1 MNRFTNKNVIVTGAS
16 RGIGAALAERFAAEG
31 ANVVVVARTVDQH
44 DHLAGSLTETLQ
56 RCRRHGA
63 SVEAVA
69 ADLADPS
76 SRAGIVPRAL
86 EIFDGR
92 IDILVNNAAAAIYAK
107 TTQYPY
113 KRQRIMFEV
122 NVHAPIELA
131 QAVVPGMVERGEGW
145 IVNVS
150 SASAKHAAGPP
161 FRTEG
166 VATSIGLYGSTKAA
180 LNRITNALAV
190 ELYGTGVRV
199 NTVEPRSAVMSEG
212 AEALVGDIV
221 KEDQIESMEA
231 MVEGAIALCDC
242 PPEHTGRVEVS
253 LDVLDRLAIT
263 VMTLDGKAPYPGGQ
277 RVARS

>member
-1 MNRFTNKNVIVTGAS
+1 MNRFVGKNAIVTGAS
-16 RGIGAALAERFAAEG
+16 RGIGAALAERLAAEG
-31 ANVVVVARTVDQH
+31 ANVVVVARTVEQH
-44 DHLAGSLTETLQ
+44 DHLAGSLSETLQ

-63 SVEAVA
+63 KVEAVA
-69 ADLADPS
+69 ADLADPA

-92 IDILVNNAAAAIYAK
+92 IDILVNNAAAAIYMR
-107 TTQYPY
+107 TSEYPY

-131 QAVVPGMVERGEGW
+131 QGVVPTMVAQGSGW
-145 IVNVS
+145 ILNVS

-166 VATSIGLYGSTKAA
+166 VATSIGVYGATKAA

-199 NTVEPRSAVMSEG
+199 NTVEPRAAVMSEG
-212 AEALVGDIV
+212 AEALVGEIV
-221 KEDQIESMEA
+221 KDDQIESMEA

-242 PPEHTGRVEVS
+242 PPEHTGRIEVS
-253 LDVLDRLAIT
+253 LDVLDRLGIT
-263 VMTLDGKAPYPGGQ
+263 VMTLDGAGPYPGGQ
-277 RVARS
+277 RVART

>member
-1 MNRFTNKNVIVTGAS
+1 MNRFTGKNAIVTGAS
-16 RGIGAALAERFAAEG
+16 RGIGAALAERLAAEG
-31 ANVVVVARTVDQH
+31 ANVIVVARTVDQH
-44 DHLAGSLTETLQ
+44 DHLAGSLSETMQ

-63 SVEAVA
+63 KVEAVA
-69 ADLADPS
+69 ADLADPA

-92 IDILVNNAAAAIYAK
+92 IDILVNNAAAAIYMR
-107 TTQYPY
+107 TSEYPY

-122 NVHAPIELA
+122 NVHAPLELA
-131 QAVVPGMVERGEGW
+131 QGVVPGMVAQGAGW
-145 IVNVS
+145 ILNVS

-166 VATSIGLYGSTKAA
+166 VATSIGVYGATKAA
-180 LNRITNALAV
+180 LNRVTNAMAV

-253 LDVLDRLAIT
+253 LDVLDRLGIT
-263 VMTLDGKAPYPGGQ
+263 VMTLDGAAPYPGGQ
-277 RVARS
+277 RVAAR

>member
-1 MNRFTNKNVIVTGAS
+1 MNRFAGRNVIVTGAS

-31 ANVVVVARTVDQH
+31 ANVVIVARTVDQH
-44 DHLAGSLTETLQ
+44 DHLTGSLNETLQ
-56 RCRRHGA
+56 RGRRHGA
-63 SVEAVA
+63 RVEAIA

-76 SRAGIVPRAL
+76 SRATIVPRAL
-86 EIFDGR
+86 ELLDGR
-92 IDILVNNAAAAIYAK
+92 IDILVNNAAAAIYMR
-107 TTQYPY
+107 TTEYPY

-122 NVHAPIELA
+122 NVHAPIELV

-180 LNRITNALAV
+180 LNRITNAFAV
-190 ELYGTGVRV
+190 ELYGTGVRI

-212 AEALVGDIV
+212 AEALVGGIV
-221 KEDQIESMEA
+221 KQDQIESMEA
-231 MVEGAIALCDC
+231 MVEGTIALCDC
-242 PPEHTGRVEVS
+242 PPEHTGRIEVS
-253 LDVLDRLAIT
+253 LDVLDRLGIT
-263 VMTLDGKAPYPGGQ
+263 VMTLDGTKPYPGGQ
-277 RVARS
+277 RVAG